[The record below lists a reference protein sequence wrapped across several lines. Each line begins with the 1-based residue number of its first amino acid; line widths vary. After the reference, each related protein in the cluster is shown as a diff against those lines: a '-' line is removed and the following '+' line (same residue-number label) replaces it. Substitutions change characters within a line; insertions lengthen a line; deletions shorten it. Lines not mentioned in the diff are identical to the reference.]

1 VSQAQAVIAPG
12 TPAWRGGWLK
22 VGRDHPAARTI
33 GVAEL
38 EPFAVDVRRHDDVV
52 IVRPRYELDLA
63 TVETLRAALD
73 DVNGA
78 ARLVLDMRDLS
89 FIESTG
95 VHLLIELH
103 QRARREGFELS
114 LVAPAP
120 PGDRAIHVC
129 GLDKVLPFV
138 DAA

>member
-1 VSQAQAVIAPG
+1 MSQVQPVIAPDP
-12 TPAWRGGWLK
+12 PAWRGGWLK
-22 VGRDHPAARTI
+22 VGGDQLAAGTI

-63 TVETLRAALD
+63 TVETLRAALN

-89 FIESTG
+89 FIDSTG
-95 VHLLIELH
+95 VHLLIELD

-120 PGDRAIHVC
+120 PGDRAIQVC

>member
-1 VSQAQAVIAPG
+1 MKF
-12 TPAWRGGWLK
+12 GGDQL
-22 VGRDHPAARTI
+22 AARTI

-38 EPFAVDVRRHDDVV
+38 EPFSVDVRRHDDVV

-63 TVETLRAALD
+63 TVETLRAALN

-89 FIESTG
+89 FIDSTG
-95 VHLLIELH
+95 VHLLIELD

-120 PGDRAIHVC
+120 PGDRAIQVC

-138 DAA
+138 DSA